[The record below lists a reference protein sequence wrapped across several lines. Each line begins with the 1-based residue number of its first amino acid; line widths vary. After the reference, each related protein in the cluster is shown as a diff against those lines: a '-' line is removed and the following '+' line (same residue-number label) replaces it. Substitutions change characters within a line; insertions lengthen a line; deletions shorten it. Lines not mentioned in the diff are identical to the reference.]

1 MPLDFEKDEITGR
14 ILITDLPLTRMPES
28 GLDVHVGQTLV
39 GRVEQLASGL
49 IELFL
54 HQALKD
60 SGRPFRLDE
69 IFNEDGQI
77 VSVELNW
84 I

>member
-1 MPLDFEKDEITGR
+1 MPLDFEKDERSGR
-14 ILITDLPLTRMPES
+14 ILITDLPVTRMAAPA
-28 GLDVHVGQTLV
+28 LDVRVGQTLV
-39 GRVEQLASGL
+39 GRVEQIASGF

-77 VSVELNW
+77 VSIELNW

>member
-1 MPLDFEKDEITGR
+1 MSLGFEKDKCTGR
-14 ILITDLPLTRMPES
+14 FLLTDLPVICMAGS
-28 GLDVHVGQTLV
+28 AIDVRVGQTLV
-39 GRVEQLASGL
+39 GRVEQLASGI

-60 SGRPFRLDE
+60 SGRAFRLDE
-69 IFNEDGQI
+69 ILNDDGKI
-77 VSVELNW
+77 DAVELVW